1 MDDGLV
7 EMVVESVRVHMLS
20 SRHVVILKETA
31 RDRYLPIWIGP
42 WEASAIAMKLQG
54 LTPERPLTHDLFAS
68 TLEELGARIDRVVIS
83 ELADETFHA
92 RILLERD
99 GRTVEVDARP
109 SDALA
114 LAVRSKVPIYAA
126 EAVLEQAALGG
137 DAGIVD
143 DEGEEGSTLETDRRA
158 GGRSAPRRLP
168 RFRQLARRR
177 RRGREP
183 LELGEQTRRL
193 RGPVA
198 DAPGSACGRRNR
210 RCTPGRSGRRAT

>member
-20 SRHVVILKETA
+20 SRHVVILKEAT

-54 LTPERPLTHDLFAS
+54 LTPERPLTHDLFAT

-92 RILLERD
+92 RIMLERD
-99 GRTVEVDARP
+99 GRTIEVDARP

-143 DEGEEGSTLETDRRA
+143 DEGEEGSTLEQT
-158 GGRSAPRRLP
+158 
-168 RFRQLARRR
+168 
-177 RRGREP
+177 
-183 LELGEQTRRL
+183 GEQVVDPRL
-193 RGPVA
+193 DVFRDFVNSLDV
-198 DAPGSACGRRNR
+198 DAEGES
-210 RCTPGRSGRRAT
+210 RSS